1 MDNYQQAYQK
11 FTNGNM
17 YQQQQQAIDALGYAG
32 IGGMPIIGTM
42 GGASI
47 PNTIPAAAFGSLQAT
62 PFGPNDPIASAMP
75 MHHHQQHQHQQQQQQ
90 PQPMSQMASSSRI
103 ITEPDCQVFC
113 CNKDADPVEFGAQQ
127 MITIDGRV
135 FIEHVPGHSV
145 IFVPNKFK
153 PAQVMANI
161 GGSSQRVKGKSRI
174 DKPARPCNVFFKY
187 RSHKLAELQEKF
199 PKLNQTVISRMV
211 AEHWKNETDD
221 VKNRFKLEYKEDMS
235 KYEMAKR
242 VRRSKS
248 DAASQSTPS
257 EMEDLPS
264 LSGNT
269 SLDLPFYGSLGLV
282 ESPGNDHGLGLG
294 VSASGQPRHRSFTLP
309 VDGEQQI
316 NISRLIH

>member
-11 FTNGNM
+11 YSNTNM
-17 YQQQQQAIDALGYAG
+17 YQSQQQAIDALGYAG

-47 PNTIPAAAFGSLQAT
+47 PNTIPAAFGSLQAT
-62 PFGPNDPIASAMP
+62 SFGPNDPIASAMP
-75 MHHHQQHQHQQQQQQ
+75 MHQQQQHLK
-90 PQPMSQMASSSRI
+90 PQVASSSRI
-103 ITEPDCQVFC
+103 ITEPDCQIFC

-127 MITIDGRV
+127 MISIDGKLFV
-135 FIEHVPGHSV
+135 EHVPGHSIV
-145 IFVPNKFK
+145 FVPNKFK
-153 PAQVMANI
+153 PSQIMGNI
-161 GGSSQRVKGKSRI
+161 SGQRVKGSKSRI

-221 VKNRFKLEYKEDMS
+221 VKNKFKLEYKEDMN

-248 DAASQSTPS
+248 DAASQSTPT
-257 EMEDLPS
+257 EMEDSSS

-269 SLDLPFYGSLGLV
+269 AIDLPFYGSLGLV
-282 ESPGNDHGLGLG
+282 ESPGDDHGLGLG
-294 VSASGQPRHRSFTLP
+294 IGSAGQPRHRSFTLP
-309 VDGEQQI
+309 VDDKQQI
-316 NISRLIH
+316 GISRLIH